1 MLEGKQMRTKVTEMF
16 GIETPIFAF
25 SHCRDVVVEV
35 TNAGGMGVLGT
46 TRLSP
51 EQLEEELR
59 WIDNHTNRRPY
70 ALDLALPNKLDPV
83 RPMKDRNIVL
93 PREHVEFVERILDNA
108 GISPLPP
115 DEHEKFEAS
124 SPGYTLTSKGGME
137 LIDVALKHPQIKL
150 VVSALGV
157 APKEMI
163 DLLHARGLKVGA
175 LVGNVRHAVH
185 QMEAGIDLLV
195 AQGMEAGAHSGNIT
209 SMVLWPQIVDAV
221 SPLPVLAAGGIGR
234 GKQMAAAMVLGA
246 DGVWCGSIWLGT
258 KESELS
264 PEMKERFFAA
274 RSEDAIQRRV
284 FTGKQCRMLRSA
296 FTDAWDAP
304 GAPTPLPMPQQGMLV
319 AEARARIER
328 SRKKEYM
335 GYYVGQIVGDMK
347 QETSARSVVYDMLLE
362 FAEATEQ
369 LAEQIRVD

>member
-1 MLEGKQMRTKVTEMF
+1 
-16 GIETPIFAF
+16 
-25 SHCRDVVVEV
+25 
-35 TNAGGMGVLGT
+35 
-46 TRLSP
+46 
-51 EQLEEELR
+51 
-59 WIDNHTNRRPY
+59 
-70 ALDLALPNKLDPV
+70 
-83 RPMKDRNIVL
+83 MKDRDIVL
-93 PREHVEFVERILDNA
+93 PREHVEFVEGILNDA

-115 DEHEKFEAS
+115 HEHEKFEAS
-124 SPGYTLTSKGGME
+124 SPGYTLTSQGGME

-157 APKEMI
+157 APKDMI
-163 DLLHARGLKVGA
+163 DLLHARGVKVGA
-175 LVGNVRHAVH
+175 LVGNVRHAVK
-185 QMEAGIDLLV
+185 QMQAGIDLL
-195 AQGMEAGAHSGNIT
+195 GAHSGNIT

-264 PEMKERFFAA
+264 REMKERFFTA

-304 GAPTPLPMPQQGMLV
+304 GAPAPLPMPQQGMLV

-328 SRKKEYM
+328 ARKKEYM

-362 FAEATEQ
+362 FAEATER
-369 LAEQIRVD
+369 LAEQIRID

>member
-1 MLEGKQMRTKVTEMF
+1 MRTKMTEMF
-16 GIETPIFAF
+16 GIDTPIFAF

-35 TNAGGMGVLGT
+35 TSAGGMGVLGT

-51 EQLEEELR
+51 EELEAELR
-59 WIDNHTNRRPY
+59 WIDNHTDGRPY
-70 ALDLALPNKLDPV
+70 ALDLALPNKMDPV
-83 RPMKDRNIVL
+83 RPMTEHATVL
-93 PREHVEFVERILDNA
+93 PREHVEFVEKILSDA
-108 GISPLPP
+108 GIPPLPR
-115 DEHEKFEAS
+115 EQHQKFVES
-124 SPGYTLTSKGGME
+124 SPGYTLTARGGME
-137 LIDVALKHPQIKL
+137 LIEVALKHPQIRL

-157 APKEMI
+157 APKDMI
-163 DLLHARGLKVGA
+163 DLLHAHGLKVGA
-175 LVGNVRHAVH
+175 LVGNLHHTISQV
-185 QMEAGIDLLV
+185 QAGIDVLV

-209 SMVLWPQIVDAV
+209 SMVLWPQVVDAAAPV
-221 SPLPVLAAGGIGR
+221 PVLAAGGIGR
-234 GKQMAAAMVLGA
+234 GRQMAAAIALGA
-246 DGVWCGSIWLGT
+246 EGVWCGSIWLGT

-304 GAPTPLPMPQQGMLV
+304 GAPPPLPMPQQGMLV

-328 SRKKEYM
+328 ARKKEYL

-347 QETSARSVVYDMLLE
+347 EETSTRSVVYEFLTE
-362 FAEATEQ
+362 FAESVER
-369 LAEQIRVD
+369 LAEQIRID